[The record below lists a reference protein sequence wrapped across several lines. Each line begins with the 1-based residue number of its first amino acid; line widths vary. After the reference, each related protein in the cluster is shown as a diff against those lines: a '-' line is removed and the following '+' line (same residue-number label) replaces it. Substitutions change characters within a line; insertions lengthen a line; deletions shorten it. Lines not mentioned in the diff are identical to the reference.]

1 MFQFSP
7 LAPLRVTG
15 HCACGVAPFGCLRI
29 KAWSAAPR
37 SFSQLGHVLLR
48 LWTPRHPPCTLC
60 SLTTLFVFAVRIRT
74 DVAVRA
80 DVELR
85 LGALLSV
92 HRGRHFIPDSPRFQR
107 ARALRP
113 IGQAV
118 RQSTALCASCSF
130 LHSPRCSSSPRHPG
144 VATLRTQVE
153 ATGLEPTTPWL
164 QTRCSTS

>member
-1 MFQFSP
+1 MSP
-7 LAPLRVTG
+7 GRFPDLG
-15 HCACGVAPFGCLRI
+15 DLRI
-29 KAWSAAPR
+29 TACSAAPR

-60 SLTTLFVFAVRIRT
+60 SLTTLFVFAVRICT

-85 LGALLSV
+85 LGALLLSV

-113 IGQAV
+113 IGQAA

-130 LHSPRCSSSPRHPG
+130 PHSLRPGSSPRCPG
-144 VATLRTQVE
+144 VPPLRTRVE

>member
-1 MFQFSP
+1 MSP
-7 LAPLRVTG
+7 GRFPDLG
-15 HCACGVAPFGCLRI
+15 DLRI
-29 KAWSAAPR
+29 TACSAAPR

-85 LGALLSV
+85 LGALLLSV

-107 ARALRP
+107 ARALHP
-113 IGQAV
+113 IGRAV
-118 RQSTALCASCSF
+118 RQSTALCASHSF
-130 LHSPRCSSSPRHPG
+130 QMSTLPHCTRGWRRRDSNPRPPGCKPGALPAELRPRDRAASLH
-144 VATLRTQVE
+144 RTKV
-153 ATGLEPTTPWL
+153 GPI
-164 QTRCSTS
+164 SN

>member
-1 MFQFSP
+1 MSP
-7 LAPLRVTG
+7 GRFPDLG
-15 HCACGVAPFGCLRI
+15 DLRI
-29 KAWSAAPR
+29 TACSAAPR

-60 SLTTLFVFAVRIRT
+60 SLTTLFVFAVLICT

-80 DVELR
+80 DLELR
-85 LGALLSV
+85 LGALLLSV

-107 ARALRP
+107 ARALPP
-113 IGQAV
+113 IGCAV
-118 RQSTALCASCSF
+118 RQCTALFASLLPAPTPRLLELTVRL
-130 LHSPRCSSSPRHPG
+130 LHGDTALTR
-144 VATLRTQVE
+144 VE